1 MSGAVWVVIVGFV
14 AFAGQVGT
22 YLTYKRRLGIFG
34 QEAYQ
39 HGYRDGLGEGWKGQP
54 DPIGRHQ
61 GANDLTRLA
70 TDEDMKAWPLLM
82 AESLRPELERLYPG
96 EGK

>member
-1 MSGAVWVVIVGFV
+1 MSGAVWVVIVGLV
-14 AFAGQVGT
+14 AFVGQVGM
-22 YLTYKRRLGIFG
+22 YLTYRHNLASWG

-39 HGYRDGLGEGWKGQP
+39 HGYRDGLGEAWKGQP

-70 TDEDMKAWPLLM
+70 TEDESRHWTMVM